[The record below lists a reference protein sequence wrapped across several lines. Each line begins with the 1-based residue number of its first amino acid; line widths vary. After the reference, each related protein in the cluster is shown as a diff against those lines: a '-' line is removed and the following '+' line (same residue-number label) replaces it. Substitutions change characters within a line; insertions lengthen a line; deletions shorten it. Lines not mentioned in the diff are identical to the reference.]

1 MKKIAETLKRMLTK
15 RGKSDTMICKKMHM
29 CCANTYGGEYKRQMN
44 VKFLANRLIQHF
56 WNIRINGQR
65 VKCTRTKIGKLL
77 TIVQILSIKYNNQ
90 IAFEDTIAEETCGT
104 SIPVLSVHRYP
115 YDIWELY
122 TCKTPNATDFFE
134 KNSSINLSDMVTVNE
149 SLPDLYA
156 PQGEVDNLL
165 QRIINDVF
173 MEFGTY
179 DGYEIGKLINQF
191 KDGICFD
198 GVVCKEKVIE
208 WLTNIDTQTTNP
220 IISFIHNYSF

>member
-1 MKKIAETLKRMLTK
+1 
-15 RGKSDTMICKKMHM
+15 
-29 CCANTYGGEYKRQMN
+29 
-44 VKFLANRLIQHF
+44 
-56 WNIRINGQR
+56 
-65 VKCTRTKIGKLL
+65 
-77 TIVQILSIKYNNQ
+77 
-90 IAFEDTIAEETCGT
+90 
-104 SIPVLSVHRYP
+104 
-115 YDIWELY
+115 
-122 TCKTPNATDFFE
+122 
-134 KNSSINLSDMVTVNE
+134 MVTVNE

-191 KDGICFD
+191 KDDICFD